1 MSPSLS
7 ANTVSQMRKE
17 RKKKG
22 DMIKKNIKQKWE
34 KNLKKIIIENNK
46 ANMPLANLGCKIQYF
61 ESGQIFFEKNKPNQ
75 IIFFLHFR

>member
-1 MSPSLS
+1 
-7 ANTVSQMRKE
+7 MRKE

-22 DMIKKNIKQKWE
+22 DVIKKNIKQKWE

-61 ESGQIFFEKNKPNQ
+61 ESGQIFF
-75 IIFFLHFR
+75 